1 MKNGMKHALT
11 IFIGALLIAVITP
24 LAQFSTLNMTNHDM
38 ETSAASGWA
47 FGFLFAFML
56 AAVAL
61 RLITRKPW
69 LNRGQVVVLFA
80 MLTIAVPVMNLGL
93 IRPLLLMLRTAQVH
107 YVNLGVDTYRRAYQE
122 QSPDWFPV
130 VPTTE
135 GLAYH
140 KAERLLR
147 LLNDD
152 EVARRRQTSMNRVL
166 LEMQIET
173 RRAERGESPRE
184 NIRESLMEDMFE
196 LGLVEVERVRQRL
209 DRDADL
215 LQTAIR
221 LGLNEPLSN
230 RLVELQAGSEQTL
243 ESLRPHILALDER
256 TLYFVPSLRETFDR
270 GILGR
275 LSRLEEQMSE
285 QERLALQDEAGRID
299 HEFADLREAVMR
311 LGERDYSDLAGTR
324 REAYL
329 EEFAPMTESQLA
341 ELRTEFIYR
350 SRTQERRRLY
360 GQRDQGHVP
369 GHDLSPL
376 EDSVFRTSQEKDDFN
391 ERSFVQKVGFVRDR
405 VSWNIWLT
413 PLLRWGSL
421 FLVIFVFMMC
431 LADWLRRKW
440 VERENLAFPLV
451 EVADSLIRHDFR
463 LETAEDLLH
472 PERRKGMFSPIFWAG
487 FALGMLILVV
497 EALGYYGPGSPKVMA
512 LDVTSNLFATG
523 VLRELN
529 NLVFVLSP
537 ILVGLF
543 FLVSLEISFSVWA
556 LYLLYRI
563 VFLVIGLN
571 AQGAIRDPN
580 HVGWAARSFPFELEQ
595 LLGAGIC
602 FGILLVYKSIER
614 GSVKGKGKAPPS
626 ANGNP
631 YLPGR
636 LTQAGLVVMP
646 LLAWLLVRDLGMR
659 HTGMAF
665 LFGVTVLLLA
675 ISSARLR
682 AETGL
687 PMQHVNYDFTRLPM
701 VVGMSG
707 TMGVKS
713 FLNYFA
719 LAFLP
724 VTLLFRLLPQQL
736 ENLELARRHQ
746 VKGTLIAAA
755 SLVAFITA
763 VGTGIFSLLILSHW
777 IGGDALGIGAPDQG
791 PDMSGVMSYPLW
803 VSHFL
808 GEEGLETF
816 TRPHSM
822 RLLFVGVGAG
832 IFGILTFL
840 RSRILKFPFHP
851 LGYLLFLF
859 SVYHVWISPYHKGI
873 SGADLGG
880 ASWLWG
886 SALVA
891 WGLKSL
897 IIKYGGMNTY
907 RNAKPGFIGLIVGAL
922 VAVFLVNLVD
932 LSVSIRASNPEFEPS
947 DTQKIFIDNPA
958 FTPRVY

>member
-1 MKNGMKHALT
+1 MKNGMKYALT
-11 IFIGALLIAVITP
+11 IFLGALLIAVITP
-24 LAQFSTLNMTNHDM
+24 LVQFSTLNMTNHDL
-38 ETSAASGWA
+38 ETSAASGWV
-47 FGFLFAFML
+47 FGLLFAFML
-56 AAVAL
+56 AAVAM
-61 RLITRKPW
+61 RLITRKAW
-69 LNRGQVVVLFA
+69 LNRGQVVVVFA
-80 MLTIAVPVMNLGL
+80 MLSVAVPVMNLGL
-93 IRPLLLMLRTAQVH
+93 IRPLILMLRAVQVH
-107 YVNLGVDTYRRAYQE
+107 YVNFGVDTYRRAYQE

-135 GLAYH
+135 GLAHH
-140 KAERLLR
+140 KADRLLR
-147 LLNDD
+147 LLND
-152 EVARRRQTSMNRVL
+152 EGLVRRRQSAMNRWL
-166 LEMQIET
+166 LEIQIEA
-173 RRAERGESPRE
+173 RRLEAGEAPRE
-184 NIRESLMEDMFE
+184 GSAASLLEE
-196 LGLVEVERVRQRL
+196 LNALGLVEVERVRQTV
-209 DRDADL
+209 DRDES
-215 LQTAIR
+215 LQSVAAALGVDAPLRER
-221 LGLNEPLSN
+221 LAT
-230 RLVELQAGSEQTL
+230 LQAGSIEALAWL
-243 ESLRPHILALDER
+243 EPQILDLDER
-256 TLYFVPSLRETFDR
+256 TLYFVPTLRATFDR
-270 GILGR
+270 GVVGR
-275 LSRLEEQMSE
+275 LSRLEDQMEPSARAALLEQARGIDD
-285 QERLALQDEAGRID
+285 RLS
-299 HEFADLREAVMR
+299 DLRGQVMR
-311 LGERDYSDLAGTR
+311 LGDRDRSALLRLR

-329 EEFAPMTESQLA
+329 ESFRALSDPEVAA
-341 ELRTEFIYR
+341 LRTEFIFR
-350 SRTQERRRLY
+350 SRTQERRTMF
-360 GQRDQGHVP
+360 GQRAHGDVP

-376 EDSVFRTSQEKDDFN
+376 EDSVFRTSQEKEDFYTL
-391 ERSFVQKVGFVRDR
+391 SFRQRIGFIRDR

-421 FLVIFVFMMC
+421 FLVLFVFMMC

-472 PERRKGMFSPIFWAG
+472 PERRKGLFSPVFWAG

-497 EALGYYGPGSPKVMA
+497 EGMGYYGPGSPKVMA
-512 LDVTSNLFATG
+512 LDVTENLFATG

-556 LYLLYRI
+556 LYLIYRI
-563 VFLVIGLN
+563 TFLVVGLN

-580 HVGWAARSFPFELEQ
+580 HVGWASRAFPFELEQ

-602 FGILLVYKSIER
+602 FGLILLYKSVER
-614 GSVKGKGKAPPS
+614 RGGKPKPDPETRPK
-626 ANGNP
+626 GNP

-636 LTQAGLVVMP
+636 LTQIGLILMP
-646 LLAWLLVRDLGMR
+646 ILAWLLIRDLGMR
-659 HTGMAF
+659 HTGMA
-665 LFGVTVLLLA
+665 LIFGVVVLLLV
-675 ISSARLR
+675 ISSARMR

-687 PMQHVNYDFTRLPM
+687 PMQHVAYDFTRLPM
-701 VVGMSG
+701 VLGMSG
-707 TMGVKS
+707 AMGVKS

-746 VKGTLIAAA
+746 VKGTLIAVA

-763 VGTGIFSLLILSHW
+763 IGTGMFSLLILSHW
-777 IGGDALGIGAPDQG
+777 MGGDALGVAAPNQG
-791 PDMSGVMSYPLW
+791 PDMTGVMSYPLW

-808 GEEGLETF
+808 GEEGLDTF
-816 TRPHSM
+816 TRPHGM
-822 RLLFVGVGAG
+822 RLLFVGVGAA
-832 IFGILTFL
+832 IFAVLSVL
-840 RSRILKFPFHP
+840 RSRVLKFPFHP

-873 SGADLGG
+873 AGADLGG

-886 SALVA
+886 SAFVA

-907 RNAKPGFIGLIVGAL
+907 RSAKPGFIGLIVGAL
-922 VAVFLVNLVD
+922 VAVFLINLVD
-932 LSVSIRASNPEFEPS
+932 LSVSIRATNPAFEPT
-947 DTQKIFIDNPA
+947 DTQKMFIDNPA

>member
-1 MKNGMKHALT
+1 MKHALT
-11 IFIGALLIAVITP
+11 ILLGALLIAVITP

-38 ETSAASGWA
+38 ETAAASGWA

-61 RLITRKPW
+61 RLVTRKPW
-69 LNRGQVVVLFA
+69 LNRGQVVILFA
-80 MLTIAVPVMNLGL
+80 MLSIAVPVMNLGL
-93 IRPLLLMLRTAQVH
+93 IRPLILMMRAVQVH
-107 YVNLGVDTYRRAYQE
+107 FVNFGVDTYRRAYQE

-135 GLAYH
+135 GLAHH
-140 KAERLLR
+140 KADRLLR

-152 EVARRRQTSMNRVL
+152 SVTRRRQTAMNAWL
-166 LEMQIET
+166 LDLQLEA
-173 RRAERGESPRE
+173 RRAERGEPPRGE
-184 NIRESLMEDMFE
+184 IAETLLNGLGE
-196 LGLVEVERVRQRL
+196 LGLTEVERVRQTI
-209 DRDADL
+209 DRDDSLRDIAAALALD
-215 LQTAIR
+215 
-221 LGLNEPLSN
+221 EPVN
-230 RLVELQAGSEQTL
+230 RTLAELQAGSEAARLGL
-243 ESLRPHILALDER
+243 EPRLLALDER
-256 TLYFVPSLRETFDR
+256 TLFFVPGLRATFDR
-270 GILGR
+270 GIQGR
-275 LSRLEEQMSE
+275 LARLEEQMAPE
-285 QERLALQDEAGRID
+285 ERETLLERGRDVGRDLAE
-299 HEFADLREAVMR
+299 LRGELMR
-311 LGERDYSDLAGTR
+311 LGERDRSTLLRLR
-324 REAYL
+324 REAHL
-329 EEFAPMTESQLA
+329 EDFATMDEPELGA
-341 ELRTEFIYR
+341 LRTEFIFR
-350 SRTQERRRLY
+350 SRTQERRTLF
-360 GQRDQGHVP
+360 GQRAEGDVP

-376 EDSVFRTSQEKDDFN
+376 EDSVFRTSQEKDEFYTLPFFQ
-391 ERSFVQKVGFVRDR
+391 RVGYIRDR
-405 VSWNIWLT
+405 VSWNIWLP
-413 PLLRWGSL
+413 PLLRWGAL
-421 FLVIFVFMMC
+421 FLVLFVFMMC

-463 LETAEDLLH
+463 LETAEDLLN
-472 PERRKGMFSPIFWAG
+472 PERRKGLFSPVFWAG

-497 EALGYYGPGSPKVMA
+497 EGMGHYGPGSPKVMA
-512 LDVTSNLFATG
+512 LDVTENLFATG

-556 LYLLYRI
+556 LYLISRI
-563 VFLVIGLN
+563 TFLAIGLN

-580 HVGWAARSFPFELEQ
+580 HVGWASRAFPFELEQ

-602 FGILLVYKSIER
+602 FGIILLFKSFESR
-614 GSVKGKGKAPPS
+614 KTKGGAAAEAAPK
-626 ANGNP
+626 GNP
-631 YLPGR
+631 YLPA
-636 LTQAGLVVMP
+636 TFTKIGLVLMP
-646 LLAWLLVRDLGMR
+646 LLAFLLIRDLGMR
-659 HTGMAF
+659 HTGVAL
-665 LFGVTVLLLA
+665 LFGIILLLLS
-675 ISSARLR
+675 ISAARMR

-687 PMQHVNYDFTRLPM
+687 PMQQVTYDFTRLPM
-701 VVGMSG
+701 VLGMSG
-707 TMGVKS
+707 AMGVKS

-755 SLVAFITA
+755 SLVAFVTA
-763 VGTGIFSLLILSHW
+763 IVTGMFSLLILSHW
-777 IGGDALGIGAPDQG
+777 IGGSALGIGASHQG
-791 PDMSGVMSYPLW
+791 PDMAGVMSYPLW

-808 GEEGLETF
+808 GEEGLDTF
-816 TRPHSM
+816 TRPHAM
-822 RLLFVGVGAG
+822 RLLFVGIGAAV
-832 IFGILTFL
+832 FGVLTIL
-840 RSRILKFPFHP
+840 RSRVLKFPFHP

-859 SVYHVWISPYHKGI
+859 SVYHVWISPYHKGL

-886 SALVA
+886 SAFVA

-922 VAVFLVNLVD
+922 VAVFLINLVD
-932 LSVSIRASNPEFEPS
+932 LPVSIRAANPAFEPT
-947 DTQKIFIDNPA
+947 DTQKMFIDNPA
-958 FTPRVY
+958 FTPGVY